1 MLGHFA
7 VVCKNKR
14 KVRHVKAESSHSDYS
29 NESSET
35 EDSEEEFYVGSIVID
50 NSTTDISNVTQE
62 YIVEQSN
69 TNSED
74 QQDTAKSIDESIVD
88 VKSDNKE
95 EKLYDEP
102 ELVCKED
109 KQEEKLY
116 DEPELVCKEDKQ
128 EEKAEVNQYEHITER
143 VNAGDNQKEMAPKGD
158 HSKDTAEED
167 EELFI
172 SAIENEGE
180 TESDFS
186 RSQWQLP
193 LKTCGMYVT
202 YTLDT
207 GAQANIL
214 PQHIYYSLENRPRLH
229 KTNIKLS
236 AYNGESI
243 PVKGK
248 VVVRIEKGK
257 NKSFPVQFIVVPTK
271 SNLIIGLKTCERL
284 NLIKRVMLIN
294 DSDPSIFDEY
304 DVFGELGC
312 LPDEYHINI
321 DETVKPVVHPPRR
334 VPFALRH
341 KLKAELERLV
351 SLNVIEKVDHPTD
364 WVNSIV
370 LVEKSD
376 RSIRICLDPK
386 DLNEAIKRE
395 FTQLPTPEEI
405 MSMMAGAT
413 RFSRLMPVQD
423 TGR

>member
-1 MLGHFA
+1 M
-7 VVCKNKR
+7 
-14 KVRHVKAESSHSDYS
+14 
-29 NESSET
+29 
-35 EDSEEEFYVGSIVID
+35 
-50 NSTTDISNVTQE
+50 TQE

-74 QQDTAKSIDESIVD
+74 QQDTDKSIDESIVD

-102 ELVCKED
+102 ELV
-109 KQEEKLY
+109 Y
-116 DEPELVCKEDKQ
+116 KEDKQ

-143 VNAGDNQKEMAPKGD
+143 VNAGDNHKEMAPKGD
-158 HSKDTAEED
+158 HSKDTAEEA

-214 PQHIYYSLENRPRLH
+214 PLHIYYSLENRPRLH

-257 NKSFPVQFIVVPTK
+257 NKSFLVQFIVVPTK
-271 SNLIIGLKTCERL
+271 SNPIIGLKTCERL
-284 NLIKRVMLIN
+284 NLIKRVMLIMIVILLYLMN
-294 DSDPSIFDEY
+294 MMFLENSGACP
-304 DVFGELGC
+304 V
-312 LPDEYHINI
+312 NI
-321 DETVKPVVHPPRR
+321 T
-334 VPFALRH
+334 L
-341 KLKAELERLV
+341 
-351 SLNVIEKVDHPTD
+351 I
-364 WVNSIV
+364 
-370 LVEKSD
+370 
-376 RSIRICLDPK
+376 
-386 DLNEAIKRE
+386 
-395 FTQLPTPEEI
+395 
-405 MSMMAGAT
+405 
-413 RFSRLMPVQD
+413 
-423 TGR
+423 